1 MDRSGYGEQEALAL
15 RERLSLLSAASMRIN
30 ESLEFDQVLQGVLDS
45 ARSLTAARYG
55 VMTLL
60 DGDGQVQD
68 FLSSGLT
75 AEESDLLWMMP
86 EGPGIFQA
94 LTSITEPVRLADL
107 TEHVRGLGFSDFR
120 IPLQVGVFRFMAAP
134 MFHRG
139 ARVGQVFVGDRA
151 DGGEF
156 TRSDE
161 ETLVMFASQA
171 SLVIAN
177 ARTHREERRA
187 RADLETLVNTTPVGV
202 AVFDVDSGRM
212 ATVNREARR
221 ILDGLRAEGQPA
233 EDLLEM
239 VACVRSDGRDVSL
252 RDFTMA
258 ELVGAGETVRAEEVA
273 LRAPD
278 DSSVRV
284 LLNAT
289 PIPGEDGR
297 MASFVVT
304 LQDLTP
310 LEQQERLRAE
320 FLAMVSH
327 ELRTPLAAVKGSVD
341 TLLEA
346 AGDLDPAETAQFHR
360 IIRDQSE
367 QMRHLIGDLL
377 DVARIETG
385 TLPVAP
391 DPAEV
396 KSLVEGAVSRFL
408 AGTERNPVEVE
419 LAGDLPLVLADRLRI
434 LQVLGNLL
442 SNAAHYSPEGSP
454 ITVSAVRE
462 GVHVAVSVSDR
473 GRGIPAELLP
483 ELFRKFYQGHGTEAG
498 SGVDGSGLGLAI
510 CKGIVEAH
518 GGRIRAESGG
528 PGLGARFT
536 FTLPAVEENATAPP
550 APANRGSSRATR
562 GRLRVLAVDD
572 DPQALRYARDVLL
585 RAGYAPVV
593 TGDPAEVPR
602 LLSEE
607 RPHLALLDLV
617 LAGGDGIQLMHDVLR
632 KADIPVIFVSAYGQ
646 EDTVARA
653 LDMGAADYVVK
664 PFSPT
669 ELAARI
675 RAALRQRLEPSP
687 GEPATRHAV
696 GDLSIDYAQRRVTV
710 AGELVDIT
718 ATEYALLY
726 ELAVHSP
733 RVLSHQ
739 MLLQRVW
746 GPERV
751 GDGWLLRDVVK
762 RLRRKLG
769 DDARSPRYIL
779 TETRVGYQMAKNET
793 EGQESETG

>member
-15 RERLSLLSAASMRIN
+15 RERLSLLSAASLRIN

-86 EGPGIFQA
+86 EGPGIFRA
-94 LTSITEPVRLADL
+94 LTTITEPVRIADL

-233 EDLLEM
+233 EDLLEL
-239 VACVRSDGRDVSL
+239 VACVRSDVRDVSL

-278 DSSVRV
+278 GSSVRV

-396 KSLVEGAVSRFL
+396 KALVEGAVSRFL
-408 AGTERNPVEVE
+408 AGTERNPLEVE

-454 ITVSAVRE
+454 ITVSAARE
-462 GVHVAVSVSDR
+462 GVHVAMSVSDR

-483 ELFRKFYQGHGTEAG
+483 ELFRKFYQGHGTEA
-498 SGVDGSGLGLAI
+498 GSGLGLAI

-550 APANRGSSRATR
+550 APATRGSSRATQ

-632 KADIPVIFVSAYGQ
+632 RADIPVIFVSAYGQ

-696 GDLSIDYAQRRVTV
+696 GDLSIDYAQRRVEV
-710 AGELVDIT
+710 AGELVDLT

-751 GDGWLLRDVVK
+751 GEGWLLRDVVK

-769 DDARSPRYIL
+769 DDARNPRYIL

-793 EGQESETG
+793 EGQESEAG